1 MFLNK
6 KKVVYYVK
14 TYCCGAINCERSW
27 CKTQAVTDGVLP
39 LMLPQLLPLMLQN
52 RQRQKLNGG
61 PRRGSGKW
69 VIHMWNIHL

>member
-39 LMLPQLLPLMLQN
+39 LMLPLKHQQAQWRQHPDGGSPLC
-52 RQRQKLNGG
+52 
-61 PRRGSGKW
+61 
-69 VIHMWNIHL
+69 